1 VSDATISGFSLWR
14 AKANFCMTTVLLLCI
29 LENYYLNG
37 SVTVLQVCKYILQSQ
52 NTVKPFPFLGGEG
65 GGVQLRSWWWG
76 NGEVCS
82 SRSCFRIP
90 LTKIVKRY
98 VVVYFSNSMKLGHM
112 LECSL
117 LYEKHQSYFWS
128 NTHIKMSSAQQ
139 SNEKFVYRQVSFY
152 AVHFCLI
159 LL

>member
-14 AKANFCMTTVLLLCI
+14 AKANFCMTTVLLLYS
-29 LENYYLNG
+29 LEKYYLNG
-37 SVTVLQVCKYILQSQ
+37 SVTVLRVCRYILQSQ
-52 NTVKPFPFLGGEG
+52 NTVKPFPFLGGGG

-76 NGEVCS
+76 NGEVYS
-82 SRSCFRIP
+82 SKPFFRIP
-90 LTKIVKRY
+90 LTKIVKRC
-98 VVVYFSNSMKLGHM
+98 VVYCSNSMKLGHM

-139 SNEKFVYRQVSFY
+139 SNKKFVYRQVSFY

-159 LL
+159 SL